1 MIAEIIG
8 VGAALAED
16 GALAANTRLLEK
28 ELGTCGIE
36 VGASAAV
43 GTSVQSLRA
52 AIARALGRSDVV
64 ILMGGLGP
72 GPDGIAKET
81 VCEGALPPPRHA
93 RTEPQADEG
102 GL

>member
-1 MIAEIIG
+1 M
-8 VGAALAED
+8 
-16 GALAANTRLLEK
+16 
-28 ELGTCGIE
+28 
-36 VGASAAV
+36 GASAAV

-81 VCEGALPPPRHA
+81 VCEGSPAASSCTSRA
-93 RTEPQADEG
+93 SSG
-102 GL
+102 